1 MLGFAKAKWYIQ
13 KLSRNLSRHHGTR
26 RLNYFAESSEFGAG
40 DVTLTKIL
48 VVDDHELVRMGL
60 VRMLSDVTEF
70 DVVGEACCGE
80 EASSLTR
87 DLAPDV
93 VLMDVKMPGIGGIE
107 ATKKLLAVHDY
118 VKIIAVTACDD
129 DLFPARLLQAGAMGY
144 VTKGADLNEMIKAI
158 RAVCAGDL
166 YMSNSVAQQLAL
178 KNFGG
183 SKVKKSPFE
192 TLSEREL
199 QTAMLIATGKKAQE
213 IADTFCV
220 SPKTV
225 NSYRYRIF
233 DKLSINSDVE
243 LALLAVKHNIL
254 DVEAIL

>member
-1 MLGFAKAKWYIQ
+1 M
-13 KLSRNLSRHHGTR
+13 
-26 RLNYFAESSEFGAG
+26 
-40 DVTLTKIL
+40 TKIL

-60 VRMLSDVTEF
+60 VRMLSDVSEF
-70 DVVGEACCGE
+70 DIVGEASCGE
-80 EASSLTR
+80 EALTLTR
-87 DLAPDV
+87 ELSPDV

-129 DLFPARLLQAGAMGY
+129 DLFPTRLLQAGAMGY
-144 VTKGADLNEMIKAI
+144 VTKGAGLNEMIKAI
-158 RAVCAGDL
+158 RAVCAGEL

-183 SKVKKSPFE
+183 NQAKKSPFE
-192 TLSEREL
+192 SLSEREL
-199 QTAMLIATGKKAQE
+199 QTAMLIANGKKAQE

-243 LALLAVKHNIL
+243 LTLLAVKYNIL
-254 DVEAIL
+254 DVETII